1 MVSTAKGVAGGL
13 ATLNASGRI
22 PASQKM
28 LVTTAT
34 LDFASIAAGAVGTLT
49 ATVTG
54 AATGDFAIAS
64 PPGNLTAGL
73 VHSAFVSAAN
83 TVTIRI
89 INGTAGAIDPASATW
104 GIAVI
109 PAA

>member
-1 MVSTAKGVAGGL
+1 MGTTTKGVAGGL
-13 ATLNASGRI
+13 ATLNTSGRV
-22 PASQKM
+22 PAAQKM
-28 LVTTAT
+28 LTATAT

-54 AATGDFAIAS
+54 AATGDFVIVA

-73 VHSAFVSAAN
+73 VFCGFVSAAN

-89 INGTAGAIDPASATW
+89 INGTAGAVDPASATF
-104 GIAVI
+104 GIAVL
-109 PAA
+109 PAS

>member
-1 MVSTAKGVAGGL
+1 MGTSAKGAAGGL
-13 ATLNASGRI
+13 ATLNSSGRI
-22 PASQKM
+22 PAAQKM

-34 LDFASIAAGAVGTLT
+34 LDFASIAAAAVGTLT

-54 AATGDFAIAS
+54 AVVGDFAVVS
-64 PPGNLTAGL
+64 PPAALTAGL

-83 TVTIRI
+83 TVTIRL
-89 INGTAGAIDPASATW
+89 INGTASAIDPASATW

>member
-1 MVSTAKGVAGGL
+1 MATTAKGQANGL
-13 ATLNASGRI
+13 ATLNSSGI
-22 PASQKM
+22 VPAVQKM
-28 LVTTAT
+28 LTATAT

-54 AATGDFAIAS
+54 AATGDFVIVA
-64 PPGNLTAGL
+64 PPGNLNAGL
-73 VHSAFVSAAN
+73 VVSGFVSAAN

-89 INGTAGAIDPASATW
+89 INGTAGAIDPASSTW

-109 PAA
+109 PAS

>member
-1 MVSTAKGVAGGL
+1 MGTTAKGVAGGL

-22 PASQKM
+22 PASQVM
-28 LVTTAT
+28 LTATAT

-54 AATGDFAIAS
+54 AATGDFAVAA

-73 VHSAFVSAAN
+73 VFCAFVSAAN

-89 INGTAGAIDPASATW
+89 VNGTAGAIDPASATW
-104 GIAVI
+104 GITVFK
-109 PAA
+109 AA